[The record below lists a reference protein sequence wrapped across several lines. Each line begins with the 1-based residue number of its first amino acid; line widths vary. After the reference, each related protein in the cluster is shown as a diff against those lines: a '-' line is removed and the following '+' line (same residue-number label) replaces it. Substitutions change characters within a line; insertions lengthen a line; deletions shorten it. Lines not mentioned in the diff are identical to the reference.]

1 MTTAEARAQVWDPG
15 GFRSRLQAVLDVF
28 LAEQG
33 ERLAPLG
40 PDALRLHQEACR
52 AVSGGKR
59 FRAAFCYWGFRA
71 VRPTDPE
78 PVHEDWLLRACAALE
93 ILHASALAHDDYM
106 DASDTRR
113 GHPSTHRAFEAEH
126 RDAGWAGDP
135 EQYGAAAAILL
146 GDLLLSW
153 ADELLRRCG
162 FPLTQVAPALDLFD
176 RCRSEVITGQFLDV
190 SVQARGAADVDA
202 AMRVL
207 RYKSA
212 KYSVERPLHIGAAL
226 AGATPEVLDDLT
238 AVGLPLGEAFQLRDD
253 LLGVYGDPSVTGKPA
268 GDDLVEGKRTVLVA
282 LALDGAGTA
291 DAALLDSALGTPLDG
306 ATVTRLRGII
316 DESGAHGQV
325 EGAITALTDRALEAL
340 DRARVD
346 AGARA
351 VLRSLAAATTD
362 RAV

>member
-1 MTTAEARAQVWDPG
+1 MWPTQVRCAIGSIEVSCAIRRVMATVRSRVVPPAPYVTETKVGRNGSSSLIDCHRTRSPSSSLGGKNSKENERSPSLSNAPMSRALGFAHAGILGRAPSLARIRPRPRLVAMTTAEARAQVWDPD

-71 VRPTDPE
+71 VRAHRPRAG
-78 PVHEDWLLRACAALE
+78 HEDWLLRACAALE

-113 GHPSTHRAFEAEH
+113 GRPSTHRAFEAEH

-153 ADELLRRCG
+153 ADELLRRVR
-162 FPLTQVAPALDLFD
+162 LPAD
-176 RCRSEVITGQFLDV
+176 RRWRRRST
-190 SVQARGAADVDA
+190 SSTGAAP
-202 AMRVL
+202 R
-207 RYKSA
+207 
-212 KYSVERPLHIGAAL
+212 
-226 AGATPEVLDDLT
+226 
-238 AVGLPLGEAFQLRDD
+238 
-253 LLGVYGDPSVTGKPA
+253 
-268 GDDLVEGKRTVLVA
+268 
-282 LALDGAGTA
+282 
-291 DAALLDSALGTPLDG
+291 
-306 ATVTRLRGII
+306 
-316 DESGAHGQV
+316 
-325 EGAITALTDRALEAL
+325 
-340 DRARVD
+340 
-346 AGARA
+346 
-351 VLRSLAAATTD
+351 
-362 RAV
+362 